1 MNTTSRLTTTACGI
15 LFAAICWVPAQAAD
29 TASAETPQQRVADLK
44 AWVQASREQMRA
56 YQWIE
61 TTTVSV
67 DGEQKSMVQQRC
79 YYGEEG
85 ALVKVP
91 VEHTQASEGGQG
103 VFGII
108 GAIKEHKK
116 EEMEAYINSAKQLVH
131 QYIPLSPEKI
141 QQATSNGYMSVQVL
155 DPGRK
160 VEIKFSNYLK
170 EGDSLGVQMALPT
183 NQLLGLSI
191 ATYLSDNT
199 QDAITM
205 NATTS
210 VLPDG
215 TIYVQN
221 IVLDGKSKNVTVTVG
236 NTGYQRLS
244 H

>member
-1 MNTTSRLTTTACGI
+1 MITTRHLTATACGI
-15 LFAAICWVPAQAAD
+15 LFATMSWTQVQAAV
-29 TASAETPQQRVADLK
+29 APETPQQRVANLK

-67 DGEQKSMVQQRC
+67 DGEQKSMVEQRC

-85 ALVKVP
+85 TLVKVP
-91 VEHTQASEGGQG
+91 MEQTQASEGGQG
-103 VFGII
+103 IFGVL

-116 EEMEAYINSAKQLVH
+116 EELVAYINSAKQLIH
-131 QYIPLSPEKI
+131 EYIPLTAERI

-155 DPGRK
+155 EPDRK
-160 VEIKFSNYLK
+160 VEVKFANYLK
-170 EGDSLGVQMALPT
+170 EGDSLAVQVALPT
-183 NQLLGLSI
+183 NQLLGMSI
-191 ATYLSDNT
+191 ATYLTDDT

-215 TIYVQN
+215 TIYVQK
-221 IVLDGKSKNVTVTVG
+221 ILLDGSSKNVTVAVENG
-236 NTGYQRLS
+236 GYQRLS
-244 H
+244 SQR